1 VRPATSSRRRLLAA
15 IAGLPIVHASA
26 ALADAVALAI
36 GGDTESDGAPLVAA
50 MQGDELVTKAAEE
63 LRLSLELRF
72 IDAPVATQMLQALLT
87 GGIQIGTLDSTPLIR
102 MLGSGNPPVP
112 IALAGGGMNFPLM
125 VPPNSPIH
133 DLPGL
138 QGTTVLT
145 AVGADPH
152 LVLARMLQAE
162 FGHDDLQ
169 RLRITLRPI
178 ASIAELGRAPS
189 GADTVMGVQP
199 LGYAAERRGLLVTLL
214 LNDGVTGP
222 AWKGPEGDGAG
233 HRARSFAKTPL
244 APEAYYPQRQWW
256 VVRQDF
262 LRANQDVVVA
272 FLSANARA
280 AAALGAAPAAKVI
293 QVGGEQWAGEI
304 SDQERFVQR
313 ILWHRRGW
321 AWITE
326 GDVRTLVVLS
336 GTKSLFEKELTAD
349 DMLRILKPAAPL
361 TRKAWILAGARP
373 ALAAFTDP
381 DADDIRGPPMWEID
395 KWKL

>member
-1 VRPATSSRRRLLAA
+1 MPSRRRLLTA

-26 ALADAVALAI
+26 ALADGVALAI
-36 GGDTESDGAPLVAA
+36 ARDMGSDDAPLVAV
-50 MQGDELVTKAAEE
+50 MQGDGLVTKAAEE

-72 IDAPVATQMLQALLT
+72 IDAPVMARLLQALLA
-87 GGIQIGTLDSTPLIR
+87 GDIQIGALGSTPLIR
-102 MLGSGNPPVP
+102 MLGSGNPFIP

-125 VPPNSPIH
+125 VRQDSPIH
-133 DLPGL
+133 DLTGL
-138 QGTTVLT
+138 QGATVLT
-145 AVGADPH
+145 AVGDDPQ

-162 FGHDDLQ
+162 FGHDNLQ
-169 RLRITLRPI
+169 RLRIALRP
-178 ASIAELGRAPS
+178 AADTAELGRAPS
-189 GADTVMGVQP
+189 GVDAVMGVQP
-199 LGYAAERRGLLVTLL
+199 LGYAAERQGLLATLL
-214 LNDGVTGP
+214 LNDGSTGA
-222 AWKGPEGDGAG
+222 AWRGPEGDGAG

-244 APEAYYPQRQWW
+244 APEAYYPHRQWW

-262 LRANQDVVVA
+262 LRANQDLVVA

-280 AAALGAAPAAKVI
+280 AAAMGAATIDRVI
-293 QVGGEQWAGEI
+293 QVGGAQWAGEQR
-304 SDQERFVQR
+304 DQERFVQR

-336 GTKSLFEKELTAD
+336 GTKSLFENELKAD
-349 DMLRILKPAAPL
+349 EVLRLLKLAAPL

-373 ALAAFTDP
+373 ALSAFTDP
-381 DADDIRGPPMWEID
+381 DADDIRGPPIWEIE